1 METIKQQRVASVV
14 KRALSEIF
22 VNETKDMF
30 GDAMITVTVV
40 RVTSDLK
47 LAKVYVSIYGVDDKN
62 AILQDLQILK
72 PQIKNLLVQKIRH
85 QLRWMPDLQFYIDDS
100 LDYIEKIDNILNKK

>member
-22 VNETKDMF
+22 VNEAKDMF

>member
-22 VNETKDMF
+22 VNEAKDMF

-62 AILQDLQILK
+62 AILQDIQILK
-72 PQIKNLLVQKIRH
+72 SQIKNLMVQKIRH

>member
-22 VNETKDMF
+22 VNEAKDMF

-62 AILQDLQILK
+62 AILQDIQILK

>member
-22 VNETKDMF
+22 VNEAKDMF

-47 LAKVYVSIYGVDDKN
+47 LAKVYVSIYGVGDKN
-62 AILQDLQILK
+62 AILQDIQILK
-72 PQIKNLLVQKIRH
+72 SQIKNLMVQKIRH